1 MTDCFEKRSQK
12 VSIKAV
18 RLDRCRADVDAVIV
32 LPRLLS
38 IMPGGGSS
46 SGERVTITI
55 LRTSDAS
62 KVQVSFDS
70 VSFLLVV
77 DGHRLGGSVTCRYYL
92 LSLT

>member
-1 MTDCFEKRSQK
+1 
-12 VSIKAV
+12 
-18 RLDRCRADVDAVIV
+18 
-32 LPRLLS
+32 
-38 IMPGGGSS
+38 MPGGGSSS

-92 LSLT
+92 LSLTYSHYPSIDSISIEQVIE